1 MSCSLSLSKSIGSAL
16 RLSVALA
23 DSPLPISDTAGP
35 LDATLPPTAV
45 KSEMARLIADLDVE
59 NGTVVTEEIDAV
71 MGSVNTG
78 VTSKDA
84 DLGFS
89 EPETGRD

>member
-1 MSCSLSLSKSIGSAL
+1 
-16 RLSVALA
+16 
-23 DSPLPISDTAGP
+23 
-35 LDATLPPTAV
+35 
-45 KSEMARLIADLDVE
+45 MARLIADLDVE